1 LARLTSSGWLKKSG
15 LSVSKIHVELNS
27 PRASLERLE
36 TRMAC
41 IPEVLGTRPAK
52 RGVRKINKMLLYAG
66 LMLVPVVLFA
76 LMLVLAKR

>member
-1 LARLTSSGWLKKSG
+1 
-15 LSVSKIHVELNS
+15 
-27 PRASLERLE
+27 
-36 TRMAC
+36 MAC